1 MGNRMPF
8 DQKILSFRMLSIF
21 FAAVIFLGTILV
33 AFGGHSTLVSIIL
46 YTGFIALNIFVIFIL
61 FYVARL
67 SSKFNRR
74 AYIGWFLIPLSLL
87 VTFLGN
93 ITWMIFS
100 VYLNQYPTFSI
111 ADIFYLAYYPL
122 LAVGILYLSVEQI
135 NKNRKYQILLDTGI
149 LIVSIAL
156 VLWAILITP
165 ILGIHNENTL
175 GIIIS
180 LSYVF
185 LEVFLLFILFY
196 FIFNWFGNVKKKS
209 IYIVGPERD
218 RIILLP
224 ILFIVIKLSTG
235 VMSPEGFQI
244 WAG

>member
-1 MGNRMPF
+1 MVFNST
-8 DQKILSFRMLSIF
+8 ISISY
-21 FAAVIFLGTILV
+21 L
-33 AFGGHSTLVSIIL
+33 
-46 YTGFIALNIFVIFIL
+46 
-61 FYVARL
+61 
-67 SSKFNRR
+67 
-74 AYIGWFLIPLSLL
+74 
-87 VTFLGN
+87 LGN

-196 FIFNWFGNVKKKS
+196 FIF
-209 IYIVGPERD
+209 
-218 RIILLP
+218 
-224 ILFIVIKLSTG
+224 
-235 VMSPEGFQI
+235 
-244 WAG
+244 